1 VTITDDAANSPQT
14 IALTGTGTV
23 VKLSPTG
30 LDFPDQRVGT
40 LSPPQRVRLTNTGST
55 PLSIHGI
62 AIVGNNFGDFLE
74 TTTCG
79 SSVPANSSCAIDVRF
94 RPTATGLRTASVKV
108 QHDGGGAQPVT
119 LRGRGVSSE

>member
-23 VKLSPTG
+23 VKLSPTN
-30 LDFPDQRVGT
+30 LDFGDQRVGT
-40 LSPPQRVRLTNTGST
+40 ISRPQTVRLTNTGST
-55 PLSIHGI
+55 SLSIGGI
-62 AIVGNNFGDFLE
+62 AIVGNNFGDFVE

-94 RPTATGLRTASVKV
+94 RPTAEGERTASVKV
-108 QHDGGGAQPVT
+108 RHNGGGAEAVNLT
-119 LRGRGVSSE
+119 GTGR